1 LRKAHRGDI
10 SKLRHIAPIVAAAW
24 IFGAGCRI
32 PFIRIPYLPVAPAGV
47 AQLKDANGRAVGNAV
62 LVQENGSVRV
72 IIDVTGL
79 PPGHKGVHVHA
90 VGQCDPP
97 SFESS
102 GDHFNPT
109 NAQHG
114 SANPQG
120 PHLGDLP
127 NIAVDS
133 GGRGHLE
140 ATLKRVSLETGGRSV
155 FDADGSAIVI
165 HADPDDLRTDPSGNS
180 GARIACGPIRRG
192 N

>member
-1 LRKAHRGDI
+1 MRILPIIAI
-10 SKLRHIAPIVAAAW
+10 ALIAP
-24 IFGAGCRI
+24 GCRI
-32 PFIRIPYLPVAPAGV
+32 PFISVAPAAV
-47 AQLKDANGRAVGNAV
+47 AHLRDASGRAAGNAV
-62 LVQENGSVRV
+62 FVQENGSTRV

-79 PPGHKGVHVHA
+79 PPGAKGVHLHA

-102 GDHFNPT
+102 GEHFNPT
-109 NAQHG
+109 SAQHG
-114 SANPQG
+114 SANPRG

-127 NIAVDS
+127 NIVIDAS
-133 GGRGHLE
+133 GQGHLE
-140 ATLKRVSLETGGRSV
+140 ATLKRVSLETGARSV
-155 FDADGSAIVI
+155 FDADGTSVVI